1 MGKKLTLFILS
12 IFLWIMGCTTNTN
25 TFSRYI
31 SAQKNIKFLADQGRY
46 HWEKR
51 VDSKNAKSARTF
63 LSKANLLN
71 PDDKEVVALYARA
84 CHFTGYYFE
93 ENLNTSDSLFIEGMN
108 VAWEYI
114 ISTDEYQEGVAL
126 SDGDSTTKMISGIEN
141 LSQEMVPILFWWIS
155 NYSQF
160 LITKPVLERL
170 KNREVIETALHKVLA
185 LQPDFFYH
193 GANRIFGG
201 IYARLPGVELKNSII
216 NFDRSLKGS
225 PNYIGTYVI
234 RARYLHTKTGN
245 LEAFMNDL
253 QLVLNADPTILPQV
267 SPENLLEQEKAR
279 NLLKQASSLFE

>member
-1 MGKKLTLFILS
+1 M
-12 IFLWIMGCTTNTN
+12 
-25 TFSRYI
+25 
-31 SAQKNIKFLADQGRY
+31 
-46 HWEKR
+46 
-51 VDSKNAKSARTF
+51 
-63 LSKANLLN
+63 
-71 PDDKEVVALYARA
+71 
-84 CHFTGYYFE
+84 
-93 ENLNTSDSLFIEGMN
+93 
-108 VAWEYI
+108 
-114 ISTDEYQEGVAL
+114 
-126 SDGDSTTKMISGIEN
+126 
-141 LSQEMVPILFWWIS
+141 
-155 NYSQF
+155 
-160 LITKPVLERL
+160 
-170 KNREVIETALHKVLA
+170 A

-245 LEAFMNDL
+245 LEAFMDDL